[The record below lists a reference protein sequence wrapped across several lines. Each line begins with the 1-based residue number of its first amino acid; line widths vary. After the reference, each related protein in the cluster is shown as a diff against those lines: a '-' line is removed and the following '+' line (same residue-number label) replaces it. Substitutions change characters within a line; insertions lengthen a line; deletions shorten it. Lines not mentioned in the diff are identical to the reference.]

1 MAQSIEVLKLL
12 QAAGGAANVDKA
24 FTCATRLRMQV
35 KDAGAVNVDA
45 AVKLPGVRGA
55 FLEGS
60 ELQILAE
67 EDLQTLREHLDIALK
82 SAAAGP
88 ASAEDKPATEET
100 MLNKAIN
107 LISGIF
113 IPILGVLAAC
123 GVLKGLLALSLALSL
138 LDPAGGTYMVLNAA
152 SDALFF
158 FFPLALGYT
167 AGKIFGGNPFITMTI
182 GGALVHP
189 TMIYAF
195 TQMTQNNVEYGF
207 LGIPLVFFNYGNS
220 VIPII
225 LAAVVSVQI
234 EKFCDRVLSALIK
247 FFATPF
253 FCITITVP
261 LTFLVI
267 GPVSTWLSNG
277 VAAGIATAYTFSP
290 VLAGLI
296 IGACWQVMVI
306 FGLHWGMVPLIF
318 NNFAVYGTDFILP
331 LAMPAVLAQGAAVV
345 GVMLRARVPRVK
357 ALCGPAFIAAMF
369 GITEPSVY
377 GINLPLRRPFI
388 VACAGGAI
396 GSAIMGFFSVHAYSY
411 ALPSSLMFPQLIP
424 TSGVIDMSFWGS
436 VIAAAAALI
445 VAFTGT
451 LVLGFKADRLE
462 GVKKV

>member
-182 GGALVHP
+182 MH
-189 TMIYAF
+189 
-195 TQMTQNNVEYGF
+195 TQ
-207 LGIPLVFFNYGNS
+207 
-220 VIPII
+220 
-225 LAAVVSVQI
+225 
-234 EKFCDRVLSALIK
+234 
-247 FFATPF
+247 
-253 FCITITVP
+253 
-261 LTFLVI
+261 
-267 GPVSTWLSNG
+267 
-277 VAAGIATAYTFSP
+277 
-290 VLAGLI
+290 
-296 IGACWQVMVI
+296 
-306 FGLHWGMVPLIF
+306 
-318 NNFAVYGTDFILP
+318 
-331 LAMPAVLAQGAAVV
+331 
-345 GVMLRARVPRVK
+345 VK
-357 ALCGPAFIAAMF
+357 G
-369 GITEPSVY
+369 Y
-377 GINLPLRRPFI
+377 
-388 VACAGGAI
+388 
-396 GSAIMGFFSVHAYSY
+396 
-411 ALPSSLMFPQLIP
+411 
-424 TSGVIDMSFWGS
+424 
-436 VIAAAAALI
+436 
-445 VAFTGT
+445 
-451 LVLGFKADRLE
+451 
-462 GVKKV
+462 